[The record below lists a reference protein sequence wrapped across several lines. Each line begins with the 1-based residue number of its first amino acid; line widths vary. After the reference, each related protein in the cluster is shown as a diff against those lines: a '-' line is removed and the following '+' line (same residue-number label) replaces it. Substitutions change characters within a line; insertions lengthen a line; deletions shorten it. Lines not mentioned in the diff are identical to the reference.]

1 MSKKPV
7 IGIDLGT
14 TNSCVAIMESG
25 KPIVINN
32 PEGKR
37 TTPSIVG
44 FTRSGEILV
53 GDSAKRQAVTN
64 PSNTIYSAKRF
75 IGANYEDRLDEA
87 KRVPYKVVKHSTGS
101 PGFDVSGKVYSPQEI
116 SARVLQT
123 MKKAAEDY
131 LGQSVEDAVITVP
144 AYFSDSQRQATK
156 DAAKIAGLNV
166 LRLVNEPTA
175 AALAYGMDKKR
186 SGKIMVTD
194 VGGGTTDFSCL
205 EISDDVIEVL
215 STSGD
220 SHLAGDNLDEVL
232 VEFLLKTFKDDTG
245 IDISKDPMAMQ
256 RLKDSAEK
264 AKIELSSSLQTD
276 INLPFLTAD
285 QTGPKHLNIQL
296 SRAQFEKLIEPLIEK
311 MFAPCF
317 QALKDAKLKPEEIDE
332 VILVGGSTRVPLIQQ
347 KVKEIFKKE
356 PSKGV
361 NPDEVVALGAAV
373 QGGVLS
379 GDVTDI
385 LLLDVTPLSL
395 GIETV
400 GGVMTRVIE
409 RNTTIPVKKTQVFS
423 TAADNQSAVT
433 VKVLQGERAMA
444 ADNME
449 LATFTLGDIPMA
461 PRGVPQIQI
470 EFSIDANGILNVSAK
485 DLGTGKEQSVT
496 VSNSTKL
503 DEKEI
508 ERMMKEAE
516 LNAEKDQERKQFVEA
531 KNGLD
536 SLIFNT
542 EKMLKDLGE
551 KADETLKKEVED
563 SLALA
568 KEKIQTAELGELK
581 SLTEDLQTKTHKL
594 AEQLYKASATSQ
606 ESEPEQTTENQNQ

>member
-1 MSKKPV
+1 MKKRV

-14 TNSCVAIMESG
+14 TNSVVAVMENGS
-25 KPIVINN
+25 PVVINN
-32 PEGKR
+32 QEGKR
-37 TTPSIVG
+37 TTPSVVG
-44 FTRSGEILV
+44 FAKSGDILV
-53 GDSAKRQAVTN
+53 GDSAKRQSVTN
-64 PSNTIYSAKRF
+64 PLNTIFSAKRF

-87 KRVPYKVVKHSTGS
+87 KKVPYKVVKHSTGS
-101 PGFDVSGKVYSPQEI
+101 PGFDINDKIYSPQEI

-131 LGQSVEDAVITVP
+131 LGEAVEDAVITVP

-156 DAAKIAGLNV
+156 DAARIAGLNV

-175 AALAYGMDKKR
+175 AALAYGLDKKR
-186 SGKIMVTD
+186 SGKVMVTD
-194 VGGGTTDFSCL
+194 IGGGTTDFSCL

-220 SHLAGDNLDEVL
+220 AHLAGDNLDEAL
-232 VEFLLKTFKDDTG
+232 IDYLLKTFKDETG
-245 IDISKDPMAMQ
+245 IDISKDAMAMQ

-264 AKIELSSSLQTD
+264 AKIELSSSMQTD

-285 QTGPKHLNIQL
+285 QTGPKHLNLQL
-296 SRAQFEKLIEPLIEK
+296 SRSQFEKLISPLVEK
-311 MFAPCF
+311 MFAPCH
-317 QALKDAKLKPEEIDE
+317 QALKDAKLKPEEVDE

-347 KVKEIFKKE
+347 KIKEIFKKE

-423 TAADNQSAVT
+423 TASDNQNAVT
-433 VKVLQGERAMA
+433 VKVLQGERPMA
-444 ADNME
+444 GDNME

-485 DLGTGKEQSVT
+485 DLGTGKQQSVT
-496 VSNSTKL
+496 VTNSTKL

-516 LNAEKDQERKQFVEA
+516 LNAEKDKERKDFVEA
-531 KNGLD
+531 KNQLD

-542 EKMLKDLGE
+542 EKMLKDLGD
-551 KADETLKKEVED
+551 KAEESLKKEVEE
-563 SLALA
+563 SLATA
-568 KEKIQTAELGELK
+568 KEKLSTAVLTELK
-581 SLTEDLQTKTHKL
+581 TLTDDLQSKTHKL
-594 AEQLYKASATSQ
+594 AEALYKNSQ
-606 ESEPEQTTENQNQ
+606 SSEEPQQAAGEN